1 MVSSCGLIPY
11 LEKPSHGKDKGKR
24 KSMRAKDFTHIAR
37 GSSGVKSAREMGKS
51 HS

>member
-1 MVSSCGLIPY
+1 MRVDTPLG
-11 LEKPSHGKDKGKR
+11 KTFAWKDKGKR